1 MMTFKGW
8 LDHISKEGLFTDVY
22 QQFADTVLEDNNF
35 PDTQIK
41 AQNRRYLRINAGY
54 VGRIEL
60 TLFDDLWTE
69 YEKECLPKKTAEWKE
84 RNRKVRQAERED
96 VCNKIMEY
104 IADNRTGLYDGF
116 CDKLTDYIEKL
127 VIEGAQG

>member
-1 MMTFKGW
+1 MKTFKEW
-8 LDHISKEGLFTDVY
+8 ASQSSEAGLFASIY
-22 QQFADTVLEDNNF
+22 QRFVDTVLEDIDF
-35 PDTQIK
+35 PDAPIK
-41 AQNRRYLRINAGY
+41 AQNRRYLRLNAGY
-54 VGRIEL
+54 AGCIEL

-69 YEKECLPKKTAEWKE
+69 YEKECLPKRDSEWKE

-96 VCNKIMEY
+96 VCNTIMEY

-127 VIEGAQG
+127 VTEGAKV